1 MKIVNLVGHLIV
13 DKVFNEDNTT
23 ETLGGIA
30 NVWFNLLK
38 LNKTLQ
44 VNVVPQVIGEA
55 LVVVDTD
62 NNRRIVKAVFN
73 HKTLKPKIPYSDW
86 CHIAYINQIKDL
98 DFLQNSISP
107 IISADI
113 TKENPEL
120 CYDYLDKVDYLFL
133 SREDLFDD
141 IDKIGKKVK
150 KWVIAHD
157 PFGSIYSNGNKTFE
171 YKLPKNNYLYN
182 INVLGAGDAFAA
194 TFINEQITNN
204 KDIHDVIKNSHLK
217 TTNLIKNT

>member
-1 MKIVNLVGHLIV
+1 MKIVNLIGHLIV
-13 DKVFNEDNTT
+13 DKVFNENNTT

-62 NNRRIVKAVFN
+62 NNRRIGKAVFN
-73 HKTLKPKIPYSDW
+73 HKTLKQKIPYSDW
-86 CHIAYINQIKDL
+86 CHIAYINQIKNL
-98 DFLQNSISP
+98 DFFQNLISP

-133 SREDLFDD
+133 SKEDLFDD
-141 IDKIGKKVK
+141 INKIGKKVK